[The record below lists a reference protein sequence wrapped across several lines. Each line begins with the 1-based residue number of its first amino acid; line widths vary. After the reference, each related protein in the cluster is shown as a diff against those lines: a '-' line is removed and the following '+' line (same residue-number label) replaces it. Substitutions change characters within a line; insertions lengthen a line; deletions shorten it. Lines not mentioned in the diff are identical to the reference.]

1 MLRRTLAPD
10 AQPEMA
16 KRFLPA
22 GANAAWRGSF
32 STSFAEIIM
41 GKVTRLPLTD
51 DIKTAFDS
59 PGAAVRSVSS
69 PHHTDASEDKPLDAE
84 ATPEGDTG
92 CCRRPMI
99 RRVEGVRCTG
109 QP

>member
-1 MLRRTLAPD
+1 MLRPD
-10 AQPEMA
+10 TAW
-16 KRFLPA
+16 RFLPA

-59 PGAAVRSVSS
+59 PGASVRSVSS
-69 PHHTDASEDKPLDAE
+69 PHQTDANEDEPLAAE
-84 ATPEGDTG
+84 PTSGGDTVSPPAASPPQ
-92 CCRRPMI
+92 RPH
-99 RRVEGVRCTG
+99 EQG
-109 QP
+109 